1 MGIDI
6 DVVRMLEYVV
16 NVVILVFILNKLL
29 YKPVSKYLKA
39 RQDKINTA
47 LDSAVQKQQEADEL
61 HKQYDALVSQ
71 SRAESAET
79 LRKAN
84 EQASHQ
90 ADQIISE
97 AREQAR
103 QILQQAHS
111 DVEKQMKLAR
121 EQSHDEIVSMAV
133 SMASRILGREV
144 SAEDNT
150 ELIKT
155 FFEGQDKK

>member
-47 LDSAVQKQQEADEL
+47 LDSAAQKQQEADEL

-71 SRAESAET
+71 SRAESA
-79 LRKAN
+79 
-84 EQASHQ
+84 
-90 ADQIISE
+90 
-97 AREQAR
+97 
-103 QILQQAHS
+103 

>member
-16 NVVILVFILNKLL
+16 NVVILVLILNKLL
-29 YKPVSKYLKA
+29 YKPVNKFLKA
-39 RQDKINTA
+39 RQDKVNAA
-47 LDSAVQKQQEADEL
+47 LDDAAAKQQEAENL
-61 HKQYDALVSQ
+61 HKQYDELVSQ
-71 SRAESAET
+71 SRTESAEA
-79 LRKAN
+79 LRQAN
-84 EQASHQ
+84 EQASRQ
-90 ADQIISE
+90 ADQIVSE

-121 EQSHDEIVSMAV
+121 EQSHDEVVSMAV

-144 SAEDNT
+144 SAEDNA
-150 ELIKT
+150 EVIKA